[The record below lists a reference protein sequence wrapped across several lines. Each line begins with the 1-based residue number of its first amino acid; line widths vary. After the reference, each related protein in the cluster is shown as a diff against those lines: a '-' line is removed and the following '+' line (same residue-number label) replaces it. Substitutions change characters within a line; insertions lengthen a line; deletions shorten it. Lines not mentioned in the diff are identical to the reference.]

1 MTGTVTEENQ
11 TGVLMI
17 LVTGASGQL
26 ASRIVTHLH
35 ALGADAVGGSRSPDE
50 HDRALDFDVP
60 ATLDLTG
67 VDTLVLVSAG
77 YAEDDVVVHRHST
90 VLEAARRDGVGH
102 VVYTSLVGA
111 GDHLAFALAHRATER
126 LLRNS
131 GMRWTILR
139 NGLYA
144 ELVGALLSWEEAHL
158 VSPFGAGSIAAPTR
172 DDLALA
178 AALVAADP
186 PGHVSRV
193 HELTGP
199 PFAVLDIANEL
210 AAPVQELSL
219 DEYRRGL
226 LDTPGMQPF
235 QPPMLTSIA
244 SSIRHNMLAGHH
256 PDLADILGHEPGNG
270 LEAAAASAISTR
282 PG

>member
-1 MTGTVTEENQ
+1 M
-11 TGVLMI
+11 
-17 LVTGASGQL
+17 
-26 ASRIVTHLH
+26 
-35 ALGADAVGGSRSPDE
+35 
-50 HDRALDFDVP
+50 
-60 ATLDLTG
+60 
-67 VDTLVLVSAG
+67 
-77 YAEDDVVVHRHST
+77 VVRRHST
-90 VLEAARRDGVGH
+90 ILEAARRDGVNH
-102 VVYTSLVGA
+102 VVYTSLVES
-111 GDHLAFALAHRATER
+111 GDHLAFALAHRATEQM
-126 LLRNS
+126 LRNS
-131 GMRWTILR
+131 DMDWTILR

-144 ELVGALLSWEEAHL
+144 ELVGALLSWEGAHL

-178 AALVAADP
+178 AALVAAEP
-186 PGHVSRV
+186 SGHVSRV

-199 PFAVLDIANEL
+199 PFTVRGIANEL

-226 LDTPGMQPF
+226 LSMPGLQPF

-244 SSIRHNMLAGHH
+244 SSVRHNMLAGHH

-270 LEAAAASAISTR
+270 LEAAAASATSTR